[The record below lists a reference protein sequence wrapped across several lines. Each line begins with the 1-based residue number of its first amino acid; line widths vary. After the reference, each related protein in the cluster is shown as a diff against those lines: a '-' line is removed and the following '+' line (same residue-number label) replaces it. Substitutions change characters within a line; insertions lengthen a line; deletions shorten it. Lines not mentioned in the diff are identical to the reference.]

1 MVVFIVGVQCFAVY
15 FGISSATSSRLCSVQ
30 KHFLRW
36 KKHRTQINLDQVLYR
51 VKFPETFHSSNLP
64 NLPHSFILLICFE
77 TSVLT
82 ITFTFMFIPHSASI
96 IFWGKNWV
104 DSNIVFFCVWGLRL
118 HSHDLRHQ
126 FFDSFLEFTGTGDQW
141 PWSLRSA
148 GGRLASWPIASPF
161 RTPLGTSQP
170 IMAFRETMLLESSDA
185 RNSEV
190 WRENVFFYLK
200 AMVFRP

>member
-15 FGISSATSSRLCSVQ
+15 FDISSATSSRLCSVQ

-36 KKHRTQINLDQVLYR
+36 KNHRTQINLDQVLYR

-64 NLPHSFILLICFE
+64 TFHTVSYCWSALKRPFWPLNSCLCSFHIQHPSFSGEKFEWIVILCF
-77 TSVLT
+77 
-82 ITFTFMFIPHSASI
+82 
-96 IFWGKNWV
+96 
-104 DSNIVFFCVWGLRL
+104 LRMGSKI
-118 HSHDLRHQ
+118 SHDLRHQ

-161 RTPLGTSQP
+161 RTPMGTSQP

-190 WRENVFFYLK
+190 WREKIFFYLK
-200 AMVFRP
+200 AMVFRPYF